1 MTAFPLRCEYI
12 SFEFFFFWEHLAYI
26 SRFPSDVRV
35 REAFLWKRL
44 LRVVRKIRD
53 NRLSS
58 FFFQQLRTSIAEFTT
73 SLNLLNILFV
83 GFANV
88 IIIVSGKEGRERERK
103 LSQNKLQR
111 SQALL

>member
-12 SFEFFFFWEHLAYI
+12 SFEFFFWEHLAYV

-35 REAFLWKRL
+35 REVFLWKRL

-58 FFFQQLRTSIAEFTT
+58 FFFQQLRTSIADFTT
-73 SLNLLNILFV
+73 SLNFLNILFV
-83 GFANV
+83 GFVNV

-103 LSQNKLQR
+103 LSQNKLER
-111 SQALL
+111 S